1 MEAIDV
7 AIFALFALLLGA
19 LGAVTWLVQRERLAR
34 HRVGQRGWALGL
46 LLQAL
51 AVVLHVA
58 DAGAFEPVAD
68 ALAPGLLLAGYVAM
82 ARALLRSQDRAP
94 RFDGLVYLVP
104 LALSL
109 LLFFSA
115 TAQAQRMTAC
125 WLSALLALLP
135 LAPSLLQ
142 VLWRGEGWAPRWV
155 AAVML
160 LAVLVSGAAFL
171 QPWLS
176 PAEQVGAGMLETPL
190 ALASGWMLLAPV
202 VATFAFLL
210 QQYNQQRALFE
221 GEAGTDA
228 LTGTRNRRA
237 FLEQAERTVSL
248 GRSGGRLAAWLTV
261 DVDGFGAINDRHG
274 REVGDV
280 VLAKVADELK
290 DTLRGYDIAGRFGGD
305 EFCALLF
312 DVDAGEAGERAE
324 RLRQRIGTRPIGAN
338 GALVFTTISIGVAH
352 ARADRELDIDD
363 LMRVA
368 DRRLYYAKR
377 SGRNRVVAADADG
390 DPDAR
395 PAGAPLRTA

>member
-7 AIFALFALLLGA
+7 AIFALFALLTGA
-19 LGAVTWLVQRERLAR
+19 LGAMTWLVQRERLAR

-46 LLQAL
+46 LLQAM
-51 AVVLHVA
+51 AVLLHVV
-58 DAGAFEPVAD
+58 DAGRFAPFTGP
-68 ALAPGLLLAGYVAM
+68 LTPGLLLAGYVAM
-82 ARALLRSQDRAP
+82 ARALLRAQDRAL
-94 RFDGLVYLVP
+94 RFDWLVYLAP
-104 LALSL
+104 LALTL
-109 LLFFSA
+109 LLAFA
-115 TAQAQRMTAC
+115 PVAQAQRMTTC
-125 WLSALLALLP
+125 WLLALLALAP
-135 LAPSLLQ
+135 LAPSLAQ
-142 VLWRGEGWAPRWV
+142 VAWRGEGWAPRWV
-155 AAVML
+155 AVVL
-160 LAVLVSGAAFL
+160 LLGVLVCAAALL

-176 PAEQVGAGMLETPL
+176 PQDAAAGDGMLALPRAL
-190 ALASGWMLLAPV
+190 ALGWMLMAPV
-202 VATFAFLL
+202 LATFAFLL

-221 GEAGTDA
+221 GEAGTDP

-261 DVDGFGAINDRHG
+261 DIDGFKAINERHG

-280 VLAKVADELK
+280 LLAKVADELK

-324 RLRQRIGTRPIGAN
+324 RLRQRISARPIGAN

-352 ARADRELDIDD
+352 ARADRELDIES

-377 SGRNRVVAADADG
+377 SGRNRVVAADADTDAAPVPVG
-390 DPDAR
+390 AR
-395 PAGAPLRTA
+395 PA

>member
-7 AIFALFALLLGA
+7 AIFALFALLSGA
-19 LGAVTWLVQRERLAR
+19 LGVITWLVQRERLAR

-46 LLQAL
+46 LLQSV
-51 AVVLHVA
+51 AVWMHVVET
-58 DAGAFEPVAD
+58 GRFERFTG

-82 ARALLRSQDRAP
+82 TLALLRAQDRRL
-94 RFDGLVYLVP
+94 RFDWLVWLAP
-104 LALSL
+104 LALAL
-109 LLFFSA
+109 LLAFSPQ
-115 TAQAQRMTAC
+115 AQAQRMAVT
-125 WLSALLALLP
+125 WLLALLALAP
-135 LAPSLLQ
+135 LAPALVQ
-142 VLWRGEGWAPRWV
+142 VLWRSEGWAPRWV
-155 AAVML
+155 ALVLL
-160 LAVLVSGAAFL
+160 LAVLVCAAELL
-171 QPWLS
+171 QPLLS
-176 PAEQVGAGMLETPL
+176 PQPATPGGAL
-190 ALASGWMLLAPV
+190 ALLHVLALGWLLMAPV

-261 DVDGFGAINDRHG
+261 DIDGFKAINDRHG

-280 VLAKVADELK
+280 LLAKVADELK

-324 RLRQRIGTRPIGAN
+324 RLRQRISARPIGAN
-338 GALVFTTISIGVAH
+338 GALVFMTISIGVAH
-352 ARADRELDIDD
+352 ARADRELDIES

-377 SGRNRVVAADADG
+377 SGRNRVVAADADT
-390 DPDAR
+390 DPAPAPVPAR
-395 PAGAPLRTA
+395 LA